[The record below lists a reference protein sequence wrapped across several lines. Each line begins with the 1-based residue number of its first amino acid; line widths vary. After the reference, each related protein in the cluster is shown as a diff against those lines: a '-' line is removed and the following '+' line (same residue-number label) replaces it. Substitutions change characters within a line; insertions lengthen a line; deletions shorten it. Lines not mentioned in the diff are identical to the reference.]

1 MGTLR
6 LIKYICLSLLS
17 IFLAGCIS
25 SMPILGG
32 GSGNTVTGGAAGG
45 SSSNKNSQLESC
57 DKTLGTLTIFEDRTL
72 PWWNDYR
79 RYYPKLGTTVPVI
92 RTMIQQSNCFAI
104 VERGAAMKAMR
115 RERELM
121 QSGELR
127 GNSNFGQGQMA
138 AADYTL
144 SPSVTFQQSNLG
156 RISGAARRLIP
167 GSLFGGGS
175 VGSKSNEASTTLL
188 MIDNRSGI
196 QVSSSVGSAKNYDFS
211 IHGFSMNGRGW
222 GSASGFTQTAEGKVI
237 IAAFADSYNQMVKAL
252 RNYKPQK
259 VKGGLGTG
267 GALKVDGA
275 VDAKP
280 VRKSKP
286 KPQSKVVPKKRSVAV
301 ASRSNLNVSS
311 SGSSNVNIDAYDAD
325 ALNKY
330 YRALKK
336 SIEHLGTFASMQ
348 PAQLKAMESRMQGMS
363 LWSVMWSA
371 SYSGQLE
378 TSKIELESWPLDA
391 RQKGWKILGKKIKKY
406 NKLFYKHKKSIIS
419 AKGVDENVVARL
431 NDIELVTEKSLFAE

>member
-1 MGTLR
+1 MGNLR
-6 LIKYICLSLLS
+6 LIKYVCLSIVS
-17 IFLAGCIS
+17 IFLASCVS

-57 DKTLGTLTIFEDRTL
+57 DKTLGTLTVFEDTSL
-72 PWWNDYR
+72 PWWNGYR
-79 RYYPKLGTTVPVI
+79 RQYPKLGSTIPVV
-92 RTMIQQSNCFAI
+92 RMMIQQSNCFVI
-104 VERGAAMKAMR
+104 VERGRAMKAMR
-115 RERELM
+115 RERALM
-121 QSGELR
+121 QSGDLR

-144 SPSVTFQQSNLG
+144 SPSVTFEQSNMG
-156 RISGAARRLIP
+156 RISGAARKFLP

-175 VGSKSNEASTTLL
+175 VGTKSNEASTTLL
-188 MIDNRSGI
+188 MIDNRSGV

-211 IHGFSMNGRGW
+211 IHGFSVNGSGW
-222 GSASGFTQTAEGKVI
+222 GSASGYAKTAEGKVI

-252 RNYKPQK
+252 RNYKPQV
-259 VKGGLGTG
+259 VKGGLGAG
-267 GALKVDGA
+267 GTLKVDGA
-275 VDAKP
+275 VKAKP
-280 VRKSKP
+280 KRKP
-286 KPQSKVVPKKRSVAV
+286 KPQSRATPKKRTVVV
-301 ASRSNLNVSS
+301 ASRSNVNVRR
-311 SGSSNVNIDAYDAD
+311 SGSTNVNIDEYDAD
-325 ALNKY
+325 ALNNY

-348 PAQLKAMESRMQGMS
+348 PAQLKAMEQRMQGMS
-363 LWSVMWSA
+363 LWGLMWSA
-371 SYSGQLE
+371 SYSGKLE

-391 RQKGWKILGKKIKKY
+391 RQKGWKILGKRIKKY

-419 AKGVDENVVARL
+419 AEGVDKNVVARL